1 MAKRTNLS
9 SWGNLRDYLKT
20 NVDPDKDWDNEDI
33 KDYSALLG
41 AQAAG
46 KVSGDKFTEGRNLF
60 QHYLADAQATDVYQ
74 QAQAKAENE
83 ARRETAY
90 GNYLST
96 RLGSYLRE
104 IHGNAGIAGYGGL
117 TQGQAI
123 AVKNDQENA
132 FRAVQESKK
141 SAIQGYLDTYQG
153 ALANNSATAID
164 QATALDAAK
173 EARKEDKKLAV
184 QEYVQQYLDDH
195 AQTDSNGMYS
205 KETASKVNEYIEGSG
220 LSAEE
225 QEDVKKTIDLVN
237 GDSMPHYTT
246 DEDGNKVEEKTE
258 VQQATSER
266 QWKEKKYSIENE
278 TSHSNLKTSKGADAK
293 RHAIGEITDEQWNEL
308 QESYA
313 KAELNLYQSYVQSGN
328 ISGGNTCTI
337 KFKKGSNGVLTND
350 NTTVTFGTSRKVK
363 LSDLPNG
370 MGSKLKRGQAFLYN
384 GDVWVADPKD
394 DEGNGVMDY
403 WGDGAYE
410 RLKKLLEG
418 TIYDIK

>member
-1 MAKRTNLS
+1 MANRTNLS

-104 IHGNAGIAGYGGL
+104 IQGNAGIAGYGGL

-184 QEYVQQYLDDH
+184 QEYVQQYLDNTD
-195 AQTDSNGMYS
+195 TDSNGMYS
-205 KETASKVNEYIEGSG
+205 KEVATKVKEYIANSG
-220 LSAEE
+220 LSPEE
-225 QEDVKKTIDLVN
+225 QEEVEKTISFVN
-237 GDSMPHYTT
+237 GDSLPQYTT
-246 DEDGNKVEEKTE
+246 DEEGNEVEVKTE
-258 VQQATSER
+258 TQQANAEK
-266 QWKEKKYSIENE
+266 QWKDKVYSIQSADHG
-278 TSHSNLKTSKGADAK
+278 TIAASKEADA
-293 RHAIGEITDEQWNEL
+293 RRYALGEINATQWNEL
-308 QESYA
+308 KSEYD
-313 KAELNLYQSYVQSGN
+313 KREKVLYKSEKR
-328 ISGGNTCTI
+328 SGGI
-337 KFKKGSNGVLTND
+337 S
-350 NTTVTFGTSRKVK
+350 
-363 LSDLPNG
+363 
-370 MGSKLKRGQAFLYN
+370 
-384 GDVWVADPKD
+384 
-394 DEGNGVMDY
+394 EGNTATLKFTNGSGGKLG
-403 WGDGAYE
+403 GDDATFTLGTKSLKSSEIPSIAQGFAYGQVFIWNDTLYVKGWKD
-410 RLKKLLEG
+410 RAYNIAHTTAYNKIKNVIKD
-418 TIYDIK
+418 TYYDLDSRYNK

>member
-1 MAKRTNLS
+1 MANKTSLS
-9 SWGNLRDYLKT
+9 SWGNLRNYLAT

-33 KDYSALLG
+33 KDYTALLD

-46 KVSGDKFTEGRNLF
+46 KVTGDKFTEGRNLF
-60 QHYLADAQATDVYQ
+60 QHYLADAQATDTYQ
-74 QAQAKAENE
+74 KAQAQAANE

-104 IHGNAGIAGYGGL
+104 IQGNAGIAGYAGL

-132 FRAVQESKK
+132 FRA
-141 SAIQGYLDTYQG
+141 IQDNKRTALQGALDTYQG
-153 ALANNSATAID
+153 ALASHSATAID
-164 QATALDAAK
+164 QASAIDAAR
-173 EARKEDKKLAV
+173 EAKNEDKKLAV
-184 QEYVQQYLDDH
+184 QEYVRQYLDN
-195 AQTDSNGMYS
+195 TDTDGNGMYS
-205 KETASKVNEYIEGSG
+205 KEAVTKVEDYIANSG

-225 QEDVKKTIDLVN
+225 QEEVKQNVELVN
-237 GDSMPHYTT
+237 GDAMPHYTT
-246 DEDGNKVEEKTE
+246 DETGASVEEKTE
-258 VQQATSER
+258 VQKANAEKE
-266 QWKEKKYSIENE
+266 WKEKVYTIENE
-278 TSHSNLKTSKGADAK
+278 TSHSNLKTSKDADAK

-337 KFKKGSNGVLTND
+337 KFKKGSNGVLKND

-384 GDVWVADPKD
+384 GDVWVADPDD

-410 RLKKLLEG
+410 KLQNLLEG

>member
-1 MAKRTNLS
+1 MANKTSLS
-9 SWGNLRDYLKT
+9 SWDNLRNYLAT

-33 KDYSALLG
+33 KDYTALLD

-46 KVSGDKFTEGRNLF
+46 KVTGDKFTEGRNLF
-60 QHYLADAQATDVYQ
+60 QHYLADAQATDTYQ
-74 QAQAKAENE
+74 NAQAQAANE

-104 IHGNAGIAGYGGL
+104 IQGNAGIAGYAGL

-132 FRAVQESKK
+132 FRA
-141 SAIQGYLDTYQG
+141 IQDNKRTALQGALDTYQG
-153 ALANNSATAID
+153 ALASHSATAID
-164 QATALDAAK
+164 QASAIDAAR
-173 EARKEDKKLAV
+173 EAKNEDKKLAV
-184 QEYVQQYLDDH
+184 QEYVRQYLDN
-195 AQTDSNGMYS
+195 TDTDGNGMYS
-205 KETASKVNEYIEGSG
+205 KEAVTKVEDYIANSG

-225 QEDVKKTIDLVN
+225 QEEVKQNVELVN
-237 GDSMPHYTT
+237 GDAMPHYTT
-246 DEDGNKVEEKTE
+246 DETGASVEEKTE
-258 VQQATSER
+258 VQKANAEKE
-266 QWKEKKYSIENE
+266 WKEKVYTIENE
-278 TSHSNLKTSKGADAK
+278 TSHSNLKTSKDADAK

-337 KFKKGSNGVLTND
+337 KFKKGSNGVLKND

-384 GDVWVADPKD
+384 GDVWVADPDD

-410 RLKKLLEG
+410 KLQNLLEG